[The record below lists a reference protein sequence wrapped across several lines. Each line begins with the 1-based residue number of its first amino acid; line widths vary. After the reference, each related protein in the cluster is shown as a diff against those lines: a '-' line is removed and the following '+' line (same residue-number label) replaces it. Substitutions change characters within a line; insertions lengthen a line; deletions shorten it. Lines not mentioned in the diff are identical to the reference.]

1 MPAIVA
7 EPFRET
13 LTPDELRTTF
23 EQLAE
28 AWRQRSGYLS
38 FIRKKTTLP
47 EYHRIIGLGRP
58 VVPLLLRELEREPEF
73 WFDALEAITGDN
85 PVPESVS
92 ASGNIQAVTDCWV
105 KWGRDRGLLGARGT
119 A

>member
-1 MPAIVA
+1 MPATIT

-13 LTPDELRTTF
+13 LTSDELRATF
-23 EQLAE
+23 QQLAE
-28 AWRQRSGYLS
+28 AWRQRSGYLG
-38 FIRKKTTLP
+38 FIHKKVALP

-73 WFDALEAITGDN
+73 WFSALEAITGEN

-92 ASGNIQAVTDCWV
+92 SSGDIRATADAWVEWGYRHGVLQTD
-105 KWGRDRGLLGARGT
+105 ART
-119 A
+119 